1 MMLKGHE
8 RAITYLAFNADGD
21 LLVSAA
27 REPTIVLWSAT
38 TGERLGTYEGHVG
51 AVQHVDLS
59 PDSTLMLS
67 ASGDATVRLWEV
79 ETGVCKHIINLDP
92 APARCVAWSPDMTRF
107 AVAADGFG
115 ASLFARVLVYKFP
128 GADNMHELGEPI
140 CVIHNGPTE
149 VDEEEDST
157 ARKQRLREKA
167 SILAWLPP
175 LEGYCDEET
184 DGLLVGR
191 EGGTL
196 TVYDPATGSK
206 LDEPVYAHEDVVT
219 SIRFNRDRTLFVT
232 SSADKSVKLWDTRSL
247 AELRVFNVDTM
258 MNGCAIS
265 PIRPH
270 VLMAGGQEARNV
282 TTTAASAGRFETRIH
297 HVVGG
302 EELARIPGHFGT
314 VNSIDV
320 SPDGRSLATGGE
332 DGYVRLNF
340 LPPGY
345 FRLGEDEDLR
355 DPAVAVALEAFM
367 HAAAEIVD
375 DPTLPSVFDDEA
387 ATEEGFAAAEQA
399 YDEAAA
405 ASIDTAAVAAAAAAA
420 SS

>member
-1 MMLKGHE
+1 MLKGHE
-8 RAITYLAFNADGD
+8 RAITYLAFNADG
-21 LLVSAA
+21 
-27 REPTIVLWSAT
+27 EPSS
-38 TGERLGTYEGHVG
+38 RLH
-51 AVQHVDLS
+51 
-59 PDSTLMLS
+59 PDALRVR
-67 ASGDATVRLWEV
+67 DATVRPLGV

-92 APARCVAWSPDMTRF
+92 APAPLRWP
-107 AVAADGFG
+107 
-115 ASLFARVLVYKFP
+115 
-128 GADNMHELGEPI
+128 
-140 CVIHNGPTE
+140 
-149 VDEEEDST
+149 
-157 ARKQRLREKA
+157 RL
-167 SILAWLPP
+167 
-175 LEGYCDEET
+175 
-184 DGLLVGR
+184 
-191 EGGTL
+191 TL
-196 TVYDPATGSK
+196 TR
-206 LDEPVYAHEDVVT
+206 DVVT

-387 ATEEGFAAAEQA
+387 ATGGRIRRGRAGLRRGRRRVDRHRGCGRGRRGSLQQ
-399 YDEAAA
+399 
-405 ASIDTAAVAAAAAAA
+405 SG
-420 SS
+420 